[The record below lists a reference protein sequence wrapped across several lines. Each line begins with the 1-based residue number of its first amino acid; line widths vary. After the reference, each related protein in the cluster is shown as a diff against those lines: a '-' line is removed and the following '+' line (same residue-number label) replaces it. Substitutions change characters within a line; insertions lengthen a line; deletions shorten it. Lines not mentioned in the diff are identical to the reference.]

1 MEDLLSD
8 VMTFE
13 AVTDGIRVAV
23 QSYFLDDQS
32 EPSENQYVWAYRIK
46 IMNESEKSVQLM
58 ARQWVIINGEGLT
71 KEVSGEGVIG
81 EQPIILPGQHYVY
94 TSGTPLTTA
103 TGFMRGQYEMQ
114 DENGDHF
121 FIEIPNFSL
130 DSPYYALNV
139 N

>member
-1 MEDLLSD
+1 MEDLIDD

-23 QSYFLDDQS
+23 QSYFLEDQS

-46 IMNESEKSVQLM
+46 IINESENSVQLM
-58 ARQWVIINGEGLT
+58 ARQWTIINGDGQT
-71 KEVSGEGVIG
+71 KKVEGEGVIG
-81 EQPIILPGQHYVY
+81 EQPIILPGQYYVY
-94 TSGTPLTTA
+94 TSGTPLSTT
-103 TGFMRGQYEMQ
+103 TGFMHGKYEMQ

>member
-1 MEDLLSD
+1 MEDLIED

-13 AVTDGIRVAV
+13 AVTNGIRVAV

-32 EPSENQYVWAYRIK
+32 EPMDNQYVWAYRIK
-46 IMNESEKSVQLM
+46 IINESEKSVQLLT
-58 ARQWVIINGEGLT
+58 RQWTIINGEGLT
-71 KEVSGEGVIG
+71 KEVKGEGVIG

-94 TSGTPLTTA
+94 TSGTPLATA

-114 DENGDHF
+114 DEDGDHF

>member
-1 MEDLLSD
+1 MEDLISD

-13 AVTDGIRVAV
+13 ATTKDIRVAV
-23 QSYFLDDQS
+23 QSYFLDEQS
-32 EPSENQYVWAYRIK
+32 EPTDHQYVWAYRIK
-46 IMNESEKSVQLM
+46 IINDSDVTVQLLS
-58 ARQWVIINGEGLT
+58 RHWIITNGEGGSE
-71 KEVSGEGVIG
+71 EVKGEGVIG
-81 EQPIILPGQHYVY
+81 EQPIIAPGQHFTY
-94 TSGTPLTTA
+94 TSGTPLSTP
-103 TGFMRGQYEMQ
+103 TGFMRGEYEMQ